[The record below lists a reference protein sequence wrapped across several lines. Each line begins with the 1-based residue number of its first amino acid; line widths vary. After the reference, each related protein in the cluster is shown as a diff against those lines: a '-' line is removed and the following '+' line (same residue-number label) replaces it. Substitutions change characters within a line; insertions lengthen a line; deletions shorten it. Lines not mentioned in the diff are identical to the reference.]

1 MQIKIIFNYSQFIVV
16 VVVVVVVYFVPILVL
31 IKYINGE
38 IF

>member
-1 MQIKIIFNYSQFIVV
+1 MQIEIIFNYSQFIF
-16 VVVVVVVYFVPILVL
+16 VVVYFVPILVL